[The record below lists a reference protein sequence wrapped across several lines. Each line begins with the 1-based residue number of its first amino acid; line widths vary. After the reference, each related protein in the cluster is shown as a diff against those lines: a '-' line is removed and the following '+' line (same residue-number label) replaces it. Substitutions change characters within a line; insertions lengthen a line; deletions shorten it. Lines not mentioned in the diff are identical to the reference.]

1 MNSVQVKDEQ
11 DETEAGYR
19 ALQEARWSEA
29 RAHFEK
35 SLASAETPTARD
47 GLGIALWWLND
58 IAASHEHRAAAIGGF
73 RQQGDLRHA
82 GLIAAWLAREQV
94 FLHGNVSAMQG
105 WFARAER
112 LLQDVGLCRERAWYL
127 IWRASVES
135 SAEEL
140 EKSALEA
147 LKSAATFGD
156 SSLEAFALAF
166 LGMARVAQ
174 DRVSMGLGC
183 LDEAMAMVVGGE
195 VHDRHASTEIFCV
208 MLSACELAGDLA
220 RSAQW
225 CEAAFEA
232 AQRSHCL
239 FLSAYCRTAYG
250 NLLAATG
257 RWQAADAAY
266 QEAIRLFDTGHRGLR
281 VHAVIKLADLR
292 ISQGRVEEA
301 AVLLSGLEDYDAAIT
316 PLARLHLAK
325 GETALARAV
334 LEQSL
339 PAAMLRRLEHA
350 PRLLLLVEVFLAQ
363 GETER
368 AHQIAEAVANLASH
382 SESTLLW
389 TQAEIAKGQVK
400 RVAGLPDASMNF
412 TAALA
417 KLRDHE
423 QSVLAGKA
431 RLEMALTLQ
440 TSDQAG
446 AIAWAKAALATF
458 ERIGAT
464 QYANQTADLLRRLGV
479 ATRPGPQ
486 LRADLTQREYEVLE
500 LLAQGL
506 TNREIAQRLVISPKT
521 TEHHVSQILSKLG
534 LRSRT
539 EAAAFV
545 VGKLA

>member
-1 MNSVQVKDEQ
+1 MSTLQVK
-11 DETEAGYR
+11 TELDDTDAGYL
-19 ALQEARWSEA
+19 ALREARWSDA
-29 RAHFEK
+29 RAHFAK
-35 SLASAETPTARD
+35 ALARAETPLARD
-47 GLGIALWWLND
+47 GLGIAHWWLND
-58 IAASHEHRAAAIGGF
+58 IATAHEHRAAAISGF

-82 GLIAAWLAREQV
+82 GLIAAWLAREQL

-112 LLQDVGLCRERAWYL
+112 LLQDVGFCVERAWYH
-127 IWRASVES
+127 IWRASVEA

-140 EKSALEA
+140 ERTALET

-156 SSLEAFALAF
+156 SSLEAFALAC
-166 LGMARVAQ
+166 LGMARVSQ
-174 DRVSMGLGC
+174 DHVGSGLRC

-195 VHDRHASTEIFCV
+195 VPDHHASTETFCV
-208 MLSACELAGDLA
+208 MLSACELAGDMA
-220 RSAQW
+220 RSSQW

-232 AQRSHCL
+232 AQRSHCA

-266 QEAIRLFDTGHRGLR
+266 QEAIRLFDAGHRGLR

-301 AVLLSGLEDYDAAIT
+301 TVLLAGLEDHGAAIT
-316 PLARLHLAK
+316 PLARLYLAK
-325 GETALARAV
+325 GESTLARAV

-339 PAAMLRRLEHA
+339 PAATMWRLEHT
-350 PRLLLLVEVFLAQ
+350 PRLLLLVEVLLAQ
-363 GETER
+363 GENAR
-368 AHQIAEAVANLASH
+368 AHQFAEAVAQLATK
-382 SESTLLW
+382 SESLLLS
-389 TQAEIAKGQVK
+389 TQAEIAMGQVK
-400 RVAGLPDASMNF
+400 RVAGLPDAATNF
-412 TAALA
+412 TTALA

-423 QSVLAGKA
+423 QSLLAGKA

-440 TSDQAG
+440 ARDQAG

-458 ERIGAT
+458 ERIGAA
-464 QYANQTADLLRRLGV
+464 QYANQTADVLRSLGV

-486 LRADLTQREYEVLE
+486 LRADLTQREHEVLD

-521 TEHHVSQILSKLG
+521 AEHHVSQILGKLG